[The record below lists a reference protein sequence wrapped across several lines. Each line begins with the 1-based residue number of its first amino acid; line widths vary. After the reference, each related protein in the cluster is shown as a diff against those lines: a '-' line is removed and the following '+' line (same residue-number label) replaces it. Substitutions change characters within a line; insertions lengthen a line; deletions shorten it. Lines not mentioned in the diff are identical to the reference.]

1 MMSSG
6 GPENPWR
13 ALNPRVFDKGEGIN
27 QRASELQRMAVKGMT
42 ESDALTA
49 LGTALGSEIAGMVAR
64 RPALSMEE
72 MVATVCDGVREQA
85 YIAAGLPTD
94 NSDARKLTEEEF
106 NDFTVRILAVAT
118 RKTQASDAL
127 SGMAKALGALICLTA
142 QRGASAEELIKF
154 SQDAVAAFARE
165 ALAAPPR

>member
-1 MMSSG
+1 M
-6 GPENPWR
+6 
-13 ALNPRVFDKGEGIN
+13 V
-27 QRASELQRMAVKGMT
+27 AVDGTT

-49 LGTALGSEIAGMVAR
+49 LGTALGFEIAGMVAG

-106 NDFTVRILAVAT
+106 NDLAVRILAVAT
-118 RKTQASDAL
+118 RKTLASDTL
-127 SGMAKALGALICLTA
+127 SAMAKALGALICLTA
-142 QRGASAEELIKF
+142 RRGASAEELIIF
-154 SQDAVAAFARE
+154 SQEAVAAFARE
-165 ALAAPPR
+165 GLAAPPR

>member
-1 MMSSG
+1 MSSG
-6 GPENPWR
+6 GPKNPWR
-13 ALNPRVFDKGEGIN
+13 ALNPRAFDRGARIN
-27 QRASELQRMAVKGMT
+27 QRAVELQRIAVKGMT

-72 MVATVCDGVREQA
+72 MLAMVCDGVREQS

-94 NSDARKLTEEEF
+94 NSDARELTEEEF
-106 NDFTVRILAVAT
+106 ADLAVRILAVAT
-118 RKTQASDAL
+118 RKTLATDAL
-127 SGMAKALGALICLTA
+127 SAMAKALGALICIA
-142 QRGASAEELIKF
+142 ARRGAAAEELIKF